1 MKVIW
6 ELVVTILN
14 IVNVVGLSTHGS
26 QQLIEKLKLMH
37 PTLYRKARYE
47 VIAEE
52 LMERLPG
59 IDFAEAL
66 ESVKMSSK
74 HRGVVTLCTN

>member
-1 MKVIW
+1 MS
-6 ELVVTILN
+6 L
-14 IVNVVGLSTHGS
+14 GS
-26 QQLIEKLKLMH
+26 LRMDRNNSLIEKLKLMH